1 MRALSWR
8 SSAQCCGTCLS
19 TSTNP
24 MTASRSACS
33 SSSTPA
39 ACIWSPPTPTRR
51 NGAPLA
57 LSARATAEAWLSPDA
72 SPATKRISRTCS
84 RTSRCSS
91 GRETRQGAFDVGDD
105 PEGDCQRFAPVGTG
119 HGHRR
124 LAADRREKALELEAE
139 RFALRGLE
147 RYALDECL
155 QRLCGLRELREV

>member
-24 MTASRSACS
+24 MTASRS
-33 SSSTPA
+33 
-39 ACIWSPPTPTRR
+39 
-51 NGAPLA
+51 G
-57 LSARATAEAWLSPDA
+57 
-72 SPATKRISRTCS
+72 
-84 RTSRCSS
+84 S

-155 QRLCGLRELREV
+155 QRLCGLREL